1 MTVPML
7 KRQTQSESMLTM
19 TLMNMMMGV
28 IVNMM
33 LIMNIIINIMM
44 MITTIVSHAASS
56 NRTFSKT
63 RTSQTK
69 TLFFSKPSFWSF

>member
-7 KRQTQSESMLTM
+7 KRQSESMLTM

-33 LIMNIIINIMM
+33 SIMNIIINIMM
-44 MITTIVSHAASS
+44 MITT
-56 NRTFSKT
+56 F
-63 RTSQTK
+63 
-69 TLFFSKPSFWSF
+69 LPGPP

>member
-7 KRQTQSESMLTM
+7 KRQSESMLTM

-44 MITTIVSHAASS
+44 MITTFFPNPTPII
-56 NRTFSKT
+56 RTFLKN
-63 RTSQTK
+63 
-69 TLFFSKPSFWSF
+69 

>member
-7 KRQTQSESMLTM
+7 KRQSESMLTM

-33 LIMNIIINIMM
+33 SIMNIIINIMM
-44 MITTIVSHAASS
+44 MITTFVPQHRVDHPNIFQKLGPLKP
-56 NRTFSKT
+56 R
-63 RTSQTK
+63 
-69 TLFFSKPSFWSF
+69 PSFF